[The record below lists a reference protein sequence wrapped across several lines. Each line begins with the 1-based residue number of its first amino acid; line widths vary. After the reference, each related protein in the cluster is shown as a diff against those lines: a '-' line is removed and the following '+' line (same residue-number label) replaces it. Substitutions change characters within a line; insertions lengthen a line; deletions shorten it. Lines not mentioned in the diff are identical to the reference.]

1 MCLSVPVLSMADGG
15 TWWKAEILSYKHA
28 IAPYGGP
35 PFTNCLWQLEKN
47 APWPLFHNS
56 GSTYA
61 KPAENVIPV
70 GVTLTK
76 SSKGNLYQFVL

>member
-35 PFTNCLWQLEKN
+35 PFTNCLWWLAKNPPQHCAMAAILQHWSGDLVDVLNFNNTGLE
-47 APWPLFHNS
+47 
-56 GSTYA
+56 
-61 KPAENVIPV
+61 I
-70 GVTLTK
+70 
-76 SSKGNLYQFVL
+76 